1 MKKVGLLIPK
11 TNLTVEYELQYL
23 FNKKFFKVQDVVF
36 YIAKLEYKTNYKKNK
51 HKFLKDLAI
60 DSKNKIKDLEYL
72 AIDYISFFCTISS
85 IENSN
90 IVINNN
96 PLEALIDEIN
106 EKGITKCML
115 ITPYNDILGNE
126 VKEKLE
132 NIGVKV
138 CKNYNLDLI
147 NTADY
152 FEFGMSKLKK
162 FIVSNYKKEYE
173 NIIISCTNLPTIHI
187 ISELEK
193 KYQNNI
199 ISSNYCLFNKIKKEV
214 IER

>member
-1 MKKVGLLIPK
+1 
-11 TNLTVEYELQYL
+11 
-23 FNKKFFKVQDVVF
+23 
-36 YIAKLEYKTNYKKNK
+36 
-51 HKFLKDLAI
+51 
-60 DSKNKIKDLEYL
+60 
-72 AIDYISFFCTISS
+72 
-85 IENSN
+85 
-90 IVINNN
+90 
-96 PLEALIDEIN
+96 
-106 EKGITKCML
+106 ML

-126 VKEKLE
+126 VKEKIE

-152 FEFGMSKLKK
+152 FEFAMSKLKK